1 MTIKSRDRGNADR
14 LSSHLRDLP
23 GIVEFRISP
32 IGD

>member
-14 LSSHLRDLP
+14 LSGYLRDLP
-23 GIVEFRISP
+23 DVIEFRISP